1 MVTEKREDH
10 IRSLLRNMSPE
21 DFMNLGAGQVA
32 YIRMIEDGK
41 GALYALCSADGRP
54 LSILASF
61 EEAVQSSLSNKLEPV
76 TVH

>member
-1 MVTEKREDH
+1 MVTENREDH
-10 IRSLLRNMSPE
+10 IRSLLRNMSAE

-32 YIRMIEDGK
+32 YIRMIEDSK

-54 LSILASF
+54 LSILGSF
-61 EEAVQSSLSNKLEPV
+61 EEAVRSSLSNKLEPV

>member
-1 MVTEKREDH
+1 MVTEKREDQ
-10 IRSLLRNMSPE
+10 IRTLLRNMSPE

-32 YIRMIEDGK
+32 YIRTIADSG

-54 LSILASF
+54 LSILGSF
-61 EEAVQSSLSNKLEPV
+61 EEAVKSSLSNKLEPV